1 MSKLDI
7 LGVVLAAF
15 FTGWLACLAFALSE
29 APQEIPEP
37 EPTVLEKYAEVLKY
51 CGRVGRNEIAPEPA
65 IALYCARLRGTSKT
79 DI

>member
-15 FTGWLACLAFALSE
+15 FIGWMTWLGGPSE
-29 APQEIPEP
+29 AGPEP
-37 EPTVLEKYAEVLKY
+37 EPTVLEKYVEVLEY
-51 CGRVGRNEIAPEPA
+51 CNSVGRKEIVPEPA
-65 IALYCARLRGTSKT
+65 IVIYCARLCGTSKT